1 MGLMDVTSSSSL
13 PTYSSTD
20 RWKYD
25 IFLSFR
31 GEDTRKSFTDLIYFA
46 LRQKGINTFKDDED
60 HEQGET
66 ISQELS
72 KAIEES
78 RSTIVILSKNYASST
93 WCLDE
98 LTKIIHCKEEMGM
111 RVLPVFYDVEPSHV
125 RKQLGTFAQAFTEHE
140 ERFKE
145 NIEKVEK
152 WRAALS
158 HVGNLV
164 GWIVFFFC

>member
-1 MGLMDVTSSSSL
+1 MDMDVTASSSFPTSSSSTARL
-13 PTYSSTD
+13 
-20 RWKYD
+20 KYD
-25 IFLSFR
+25 VFLSFR
-31 GEDTRKSFTDLIYFA
+31 GEDTRKTFTDLIYDA
-46 LRQKGINTFKDDED
+46 LRQKGIITFKDDKDLER
-60 HEQGET
+60 GKT
-66 ISQELS
+66 IAIELL

-78 RSTIVILSKNYASST
+78 RSAIVILSKDYASST

-111 RVLPVFYDVEPSHV
+111 RVLPVFYDVEPSDV
-125 RKQLGTFAQAFTEHE
+125 RKQLGTFAQAFIEHE

-158 HVGNLV
+158 QVGNLA
-164 GWIVFFFC
+164 GWTVMNR